1 MLATPELW
9 VFVSFVLFVA
19 LLVYYQIPNKV
30 VKALDDRADGIRA
43 ELDEARRLREEAQG
57 ILADYQR
64 KRRDAEQEAEDI
76 VAMARREAE
85 FYAQEQR
92 KSLNESLQRRI
103 KQAEEKIVRAE
114 EQAVQDIRSKSVD
127 VAIAAAGT
135 VIAHQL
141 KGKTAES
148 LVEKSISD
156 IGTRLN

>member
-1 MLATPELW
+1 MLANPELW
-9 VFVSFVLFVA
+9 VFVSFVIFFA
-19 LLVYYQIPNKV
+19 LLVYFKVPNKV
-30 VKALDDRADGIRA
+30 VEALDNRADSIRA
-43 ELDEARRLREEAQG
+43 ELDEAKRLREEAQG

-64 KRRDAEQEAEDI
+64 KRGEAEKEAEDI

-92 KSLNESLQRRI
+92 KTLEESLQRRM
-103 KQAEEKIVRAE
+103 KLAEEKIARAE
-114 EQAVQDIRSKSVD
+114 EQAIQDIRSRSVD

-141 KGKTAES
+141 KDEIAES
-148 LVEKSISD
+148 LVEKSIRD

>member
-19 LLVYYQIPNKV
+19 LLVYYKIPNKV
-30 VKALDDRADGIRA
+30 AKALDDRADRIRA
-43 ELDEARRLREEAQG
+43 DLDEARRLREEAQG

-92 KSLNESLQRRI
+92 KALTESLQRRL
-103 KQAEEKIVRAE
+103 KLAEEKIARAE
-114 EQAVQDIRSKSVD
+114 EQAVQDIRSRSVD
-127 VAIAAAGT
+127 VAIAAAET
-135 VIAHQL
+135 VIARQL
-141 KGKTAES
+141 EGKSAES
-148 LVEKSISD
+148 LVEKSVRDIS
-156 IGTRLN
+156 TRLN

>member
-19 LLVYYQIPNKV
+19 LLVYYGIPNKL
-30 VKALDDRADGIRA
+30 VKALDERADRIRA
-43 ELDEARRLREEAQG
+43 ELDEARRLREEAQA

-64 KRRDAEQEAEDI
+64 KRSEAEKEAEDI

-92 KSLNESLQRRI
+92 TALSETLHRRL
-103 KQAEEKIVRAE
+103 KLAEEKIARAE
-114 EQAVQDIRSKSVD
+114 EQAIQEIRSKSVD
-127 VAIAAAGT
+127 VAITAAET

-141 KGKTAES
+141 KGKNAES
-148 LVEKSISD
+148 LVERSIQD
-156 IGTRLN
+156 ISTRLN